1 MTFLAP
7 SWLLLLLVVAALAGG
22 YVLLQSRRRHYAVKF
37 TNLELLQSV
46 APRRP
51 GWRRHVA
58 AAAVG
63 LGLIAL
69 IVGLARP
76 VRSEKVPR
84 DEAIVMLVV
93 DVSAS
98 MSATDVSP
106 SRIGAA
112 TAAATDFVKGVP
124 AGFQVGLVAFDRTP
138 RVLSTPTVDHAAV
151 IAAIGQLTVGP
162 GTATGDALSAA
173 LDAVAAS
180 LAASESS
187 TAATSPTAP
196 LDQPPNATV
205 VLLSDGA
212 TTVGQP
218 ISTAE
223 RTATDRGIPVTTIA
237 YGTDTGTVM
246 VDGQP
251 VAVPADTAAM
261 SQLAQSTGGSFF
273 KAGSAAELSSVY
285 DDIQSRIGYRLED
298 REILRTFLGIGI
310 IAMLLATAASLFW
323 NARFL

>member
-7 SWLLLLLVVAALAGG
+7 SRLLLLLAVGALAGM
-22 YVLLQSRRRHYAVKF
+22 YVVLQRRRRHYAVKF
-37 TNLELLQSV
+37 TNLDLLQSV

-63 LGLIAL
+63 LGLVAL
-69 IVGLARP
+69 VIGLARP
-76 VRSEKVPR
+76 VRAEKVPR

-98 MSATDVSP
+98 MAATDVSP
-106 SRIGAA
+106 SRLQAA
-112 TAAATDFVKGVP
+112 TTAATEFVNGVP
-124 AGFQVGLVAFDRTP
+124 AGFEVGLVAFDKSTR
-138 RVLSTPTVDHAAV
+138 LLATPTADHAAV
-151 IAAIGQLTVGP
+151 IAAIQQLKIGP
-162 GTATGDALSAA
+162 GTATGDALSVA

-180 LAASESS
+180 LAASNAPTSTTT
-187 TAATSPTAP
+187 TAAPT
-196 LDQPPNATV
+196 DQPPSATI

-218 ISTAE
+218 ITTAE
-223 RTATDRGIPVTTIA
+223 QIATDRGIPVTTIA
-237 YGTDTGTVM
+237 YGTNSGTV
-246 VDGQP
+246 VVNGQS
-251 VAVPADTAAM
+251 VAVPADPASM
-261 SQLAQSTGGSFF
+261 SQLAKSTGGSFF
-273 KAGSAAELSSVY
+273 TAGSAAELSSVY
-285 DDIQSRIGYRLED
+285 HDIQSRIGYRLED

-310 IAMLLATAASLFW
+310 VALLVATAASLLW

>member
-7 SWLLLLLVVAALAGG
+7 GWLLLLLLVAGLAAG
-22 YVLLQSRRRHYAVKF
+22 YVVLQSRRRHYAVKF
-37 TNLELLQSV
+37 TNLELLRSV

-76 VRSEKVPR
+76 VRTEKVPR

-106 SRIGAA
+106 SRIQAA
-112 TAAATDFVKGVP
+112 TAAATDFVQGVP
-124 AGFQVGLVAFDRTP
+124 AGFQVGLVAFDRTT
-138 RVLSTPTVDHAAV
+138 RVLATPTADHAAV
-151 IAAIGQLTVGP
+151 IGALGHLTVGP

-173 LDAVAAS
+173 LDAVTAS
-180 LAASESS
+180 LAASNIS
-187 TAATSPTAP
+187 TATTSMTAP
-196 LDQPPNATV
+196 VDQPPSATI

-218 ISTAE
+218 ISVAE
-223 RTATDRGIPVTTIA
+223 KTATDRGIPVTAIA
-237 YGTDTGTVM
+237 YGTDTGSVM
-246 VDGQP
+246 VNGQP

-261 SQLAQSTGGSFF
+261 SELAQATGGSYF
-273 KAGSAAELSSVY
+273 KAGSAAELSGVY
-285 DDIQSRIGYRLED
+285 NAIQSRIGYRLED

-310 IAMLLATAASLFW
+310 VAMLLATAASLLW